1 MNKKRMKKI
10 VLTFVSLLMGGLC
23 SVLVA
28 CSDEEHTVPI
38 FPEDGSGEIEIK
50 PDQKYDWEI
59 NRQSIL
65 ANTDM
70 VLFYSGGDQRPIWTQ
85 ERAQPYITYVDEQ
98 NTSHWFFDSFLMLEI
113 LNTSDN
119 WQTVREYTKGMR
131 YESATKAEWM
141 KLIDCYFN
149 SETGIAAIE
158 AGVKKAMTTIG
169 APVYKRQIIIGIP
182 EPIDVQNELVP
193 GSSSVYWGEIDNV
206 SLDFSKPADR
216 VKACK
221 WFIDQVRARFNEKG
235 YQYVDLAGFYWIAED
250 ASHTGNI
257 ITPIANYL
265 NELKYSFNWIPF
277 FNSDGHESWKELGF
291 HYAYY
296 QPNYYFDDKIPLT
309 RLDEACKEALRCN
322 MQMEMEFEDDVL
334 AAHGKAYRLENY
346 MAKFKEYGVWE
357 KCRLAYYQSNSAL
370 LTLKY
375 SSEPADVALYHKFCK
390 FVIERPIRDSH

>member
-1 MNKKRMKKI
+1 
-10 VLTFVSLLMGGLC
+10 
-23 SVLVA
+23 
-28 CSDEEHTVPI
+28 
-38 FPEDGSGEIEIK
+38 
-50 PDQKYDWEI
+50 
-59 NRQSIL
+59 
-65 ANTDM
+65 M

-158 AGVKKAMTTIG
+158 AGVKKAMTTMG
-169 APVYKRQIIIGIP
+169 APAYKRQVIIGIP
-182 EPIDVQNELVP
+182 EPIDVQNELVS
-193 GSSSVYWGEIDNV
+193 GSSSVYWGEIDNM

-221 WFIDQVRARFNEKG
+221 WFIDQVRARFSEKG

-277 FNSDGHESWKELGF
+277 SIPMVTSLGKNWDF
-291 HYAYY
+291 TM
-296 QPNYYFDDKIPLT
+296 LT
-309 RLDEACKEALRCN
+309 TSPTTILMIKYLLH
-322 MQMEMEFEDDVL
+322 VL
-334 AAHGKAYRLENY
+334 MKP
-346 MAKFKEYGVWE
+346 AKKLCVAI
-357 KCRLAYYQSNSAL
+357 CRWRWSSRTMCWL
-370 LTLKY
+370 LTAKLTVWKTIWQNSRSMVY
-375 SSEPADVALYHKFCK
+375 GKNAAWLTIR
-390 FVIERPIRDSH
+390 VITHCLP